1 MALVQTDDLISIAN
15 ASKIG
20 VSALVREAEEGRD
33 RIVLRNNRPV
43 AAVVSIDRLERWQQ
57 AEDDLLD
64 IALVAVRM
72 ATSGPDRISL
82 DDVLAEFG
90 YTRDQLRDLPD

>member
-1 MALVQTDDLISIAN
+1 MALVETDDLISIAN
-15 ASKIG
+15 ASKLGI
-20 VSALVREAEEGRD
+20 SALAREAEEGRD
-33 RIVLRNNRPV
+33 RVLLRNNRPV
-43 AAVVSIDRLERWQQ
+43 AAVVGIDRLERWQQ

-72 ATSGPDRISL
+72 ATSGPERVSL
-82 DDVLAEFG
+82 DDVLARFG

>member
-1 MALVQTDDLISIAN
+1 M
-15 ASKIG
+15 
-20 VSALVREAEEGRD
+20 RR
-33 RIVLRNNRPV
+33 
-43 AAVVSIDRLERWQQ
+43 Q

-72 ATSGPDRISL
+72 ATTGPERYTL
-82 DDVLAEFG
+82 DEVLEQFG